1 MRPLALPALALG
13 LVLCFPACSRT
24 GRAAR
29 PAAPRAVPPA
39 AGASLREIP
48 GTGTLES
55 QEPVSLGFRI
65 PGRIRTLAAD
75 QGQLVTAGQ
84 SVATLDD
91 DEARRQLELAEAS
104 GALADAGVAKA
115 RADVDQL
122 ERTLALAGKELERIR
137 SLRAKQVASESAL
150 DESETRWAEARARLA
165 AARAALAQAERS
177 VGVAG
182 RGSAVRQAAL
192 NDHELRSPIDGLVV
206 RRHRESGDMVA
217 AGTPV
222 FTVVSLRK
230 LWVRAWIDE
239 TALSSLTEGQDARVV
254 FRSEPGRSFRG
265 RVDRVGHESDRQTH
279 ELLVDVELLE
289 RPERFAVGQ
298 RADVFVARRPS

>member
-1 MRPLALPALALG
+1 
-13 LVLCFPACSRT
+13 
-24 GRAAR
+24 
-29 PAAPRAVPPA
+29 
-39 AGASLREIP
+39 
-48 GTGTLES
+48 
-55 QEPVSLGFRI
+55 VSLGFRVA
-65 PGRIRTLAAD
+65 GRIRTLAAD
-75 QGQLVTAGQ
+75 QGRLVTAGQ
-84 SVATLDD
+84 SVATLDTE
-91 DEARRQLELAEAS
+91 EARRQMELAEAS

-122 ERTLALAGKELERIR
+122 ERTLALAGKEQERIR

-150 DESETRWAEARARLA
+150 DETETRWAEARARLA
-165 AARAALAQAERS
+165 AARAALVQAERS
-177 VGVAG
+177 VVVGG
-182 RGSAVRQAAL
+182 RGTAVKQATL

-239 TALSSLTEGQDARVV
+239 TALSGLREGQAARVV
-254 FRSEPGRSFRG
+254 FRSEPGRSYRG
-265 RVDRVGHESDRQTH
+265 RVDRVGHETDRQTH

-289 RPERFAVGQ
+289 RPERFAMGQ
-298 RADVFVARRPS
+298 RADVFVAREPS